1 MQQYRR
7 VAGADV
13 SSEVIG
19 AWSSLGARV
28 NIRRFSTDAGAI
40 LAAGR
45 ASQADDYCSVLTP
58 ACRSNTS
65 SADYRTPGGLR
76 WVGGGMKLLS
86 VALVGTLTAF
96 AEQVVQKPAASVG
109 SDKGRDAD
117 RAAIEKLHQQ
127 DIAATLSRDPVAL
140 TDLWTDDAI
149 RLGPGQPA
157 EVGKQ
162 AIRESNERWSA
173 RPGVKVLTYVP
184 ETKDLTIWDGWA
196 VEWGYFTGSY
206 VESPGGEPK
215 QIRGARLWVLKKLP
229 DGSWKCFRGMGTPI
243 AVVAGASTPLTGQVV
258 RGPAA
263 SAGSDTGREAD
274 RAAIEKVKQDDVV
287 ATVARD
293 AVAMADLWTDDAVR
307 FGPDTPADVGRQ
319 AIRETNERSTARPIK
334 VLTFVPETKDL
345 TIWDGGAVEWRYLT
359 ASYVAST
366 GGEPTQVRGTA
377 LGVYKKLP
385 DGSWK
390 CFRAMGITD

>member
-1 MQQYRR
+1 MTLRFAA
-7 VAGADV
+7 VVFCALAVLAGH
-13 SSEVIG
+13 
-19 AWSSLGARV
+19 
-28 NIRRFSTDAGAI
+28 
-40 LAAGR
+40 
-45 ASQADDYCSVLTP
+45 
-58 ACRSNTS
+58 
-65 SADYRTPGGLR
+65 
-76 WVGGGMKLLS
+76 
-86 VALVGTLTAF
+86 
-96 AEQVVQKPAASVG
+96 VVQGPGASA
-109 SDKGRDAD
+109 GRDAGRQAD
-117 RAAIEKLHQQ
+117 LAAIHKFRQQ
-127 DIAATLSRDPVAL
+127 DMAATLSRDPVAL
-140 TDLWTDDAI
+140 TDLWTDDAV
-149 RLGPGQPA
+149 RLGQGRPA

-229 DGSWKCFRGMGTPI
+229 DGSWKCFRGMGTPV
-243 AVVAGASTPLTGQVV
+243 AVVVGALTPLAGQGVQ
-258 RGPAA
+258 GPAA
-263 SAGSDTGREAD
+263 SAGSDRGHDAD
-274 RAAIEKVKQDDVV
+274 RAAIEKLKQQDVV

-307 FGPDTPADVGRQ
+307 FGPDTPADVGKQ

-334 VLTFVPETKDL
+334 VLTLVPETKDL
-345 TIWDGGAVEWRYLT
+345 TIWDGGAVEWRYFT

-366 GGEPTQVRGTA
+366 GGQPTQVRGTV

-390 CFRAMGITD
+390 CFRAMGITE

>member
-1 MQQYRR
+1 
-7 VAGADV
+7 
-13 SSEVIG
+13 
-19 AWSSLGARV
+19 
-28 NIRRFSTDAGAI
+28 
-40 LAAGR
+40 
-45 ASQADDYCSVLTP
+45 
-58 ACRSNTS
+58 
-65 SADYRTPGGLR
+65 
-76 WVGGGMKLLS
+76 MKVLS
-86 VALVGTLTAF
+86 VALVVGALTAF

-117 RAAIEKLHQQ
+117 LAAIEKLHQQ

-173 RPGVKVLTYVP
+173 RPGLKVLTFVP

-229 DGSWKCFRGMGTPI
+229 DGSWKCFRGMGTPV
-243 AVVAGASTPLTGQVV
+243 AVVVGASTPLAGQVV
-258 RGPAA
+258 QGPAA
-263 SAGSDTGREAD
+263 SAGSDRGHDAD
-274 RAAIEKVKQDDVV
+274 RAAIEKLKQQDVA

-307 FGPDTPADVGRQ
+307 FGPDTPADVGKQ

-345 TIWDGGAVEWRYLT
+345 TIWDGGAVEWRYFT
-359 ASYVAST
+359 ASYVASP
-366 GGEPTQVRGTA
+366 GGEPKQVRGTVLA
-377 LGVYKKLP
+377 VLKKLP

-390 CFRAMGITD
+390 CFRAMGITE